1 MSKVSKDTTERV
13 IEFPPAIDRSS
24 DLDGYTVE
32 FVTIKETH
40 SLAPM
45 LATLPGGHCSC
56 PHWGYL
62 FSGRMTV
69 HYGDHDEVIEAG
81 DAFYLP
87 PGHVPDAVAGTEF
100 VLFSPADLLAAT
112 NAAVMEGMQAAGDA
126 G

>member
-1 MSKVSKDTTERV
+1 MSKVSKDTTDNV
-13 IEFPPAIDRSS
+13 VEFPPAIDRSS
-24 DLDGYTVE
+24 DVDGYTIN

-62 FSGRMTV
+62 LSGRMTV
-69 HYGDHDEVIEAG
+69 HYGDHDDVLEAG

-87 PGHVPDAVAGTEF
+87 PGHVPDAIAGTEF
-100 VLFSPADLLAAT
+100 VMFSPADELAAT
-112 NAAVMEGMQAAGDA
+112 NAAVMKGMQGAAT
-126 G
+126 